1 MKRLLRAGIFGLGM
15 ALFVSSQAWAGP
27 LEKPVS
33 KNAEAQKLID
43 QAWDLEKIDSTAEIF
58 KKCCELM
65 EQANKLDP
73 DNIAILSDLAR
84 YYWEYG
90 DKMPKATKEQQKFL
104 VVNVYA
110 KGQAYAEQSVKIK
123 EAVPGKYWWCTNKA
137 SSLEFSSIFAQA
149 AAFIP
154 LKRNSDWV
162 TDRDPNYFYGAPGR
176 LWSEILS
183 RVPKVVV
190 EMVRWDV
197 MDAVN
202 QINDAIKAAPGY
214 LDNYLYK
221 ARFYHVYFKDDK
233 TALELL
239 DYELKQDPNTIMPS
253 EITRNKV
260 SQRDARELWKKIT
273 GKDYPN
279 R

>member
-1 MKRLLRAGIFGLGM
+1 MKQAYRAVIYGLLITVLVCGHALAGG
-15 ALFVSSQAWAGP
+15 
-27 LEKPVS
+27 LEKAVS

-43 QAWDLEKIDSTAEIF
+43 QAWELEKIDSNAEIF
-58 KKCCELM
+58 KKCLTLL
-65 EQANKLDP
+65 EQANQLDP
-73 DNIAILSDLAR
+73 NNVQILSELAR

-90 DKMPKATKEQQKFL
+90 DQLPKATKEQQKFL
-104 VVNVYA
+104 VEKVYS
-110 KGQAYAEQSVKIK
+110 KGLAYAEQSIK
-123 EAVPGKYWWCTNKA
+123 LKETVPGKYWWCTNKA

-154 LKRNSDWV
+154 LKRTSDWV
-162 TDRDPNYFYGAPGR
+162 TERDANYFYGAPGR
-176 LWSEILS
+176 LWSEIIS

-197 MDAVN
+197 MEAVQ

-221 ARFYHVYFKDDK
+221 ARFYHVYFNDDK

-239 DYELKQDPNTIMPS
+239 DYELKQDPNTVMPG
-253 EITRNKV
+253 EVTRNKA
-260 SQRDARELWKKIT
+260 SQREARELWKKIT
-273 GKDYPN
+273 GKEYPD